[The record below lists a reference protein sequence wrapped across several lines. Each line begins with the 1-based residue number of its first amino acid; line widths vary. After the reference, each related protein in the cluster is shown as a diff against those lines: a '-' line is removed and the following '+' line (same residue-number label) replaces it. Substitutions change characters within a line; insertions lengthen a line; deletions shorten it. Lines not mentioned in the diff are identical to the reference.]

1 VSPDSTVFRYDPVP
15 WSEIL
20 RRARQRL
27 MENRALVVMGTIGI
41 VLGIICVAVFVARG
55 GAPIPPEG
63 DLTKSA
69 SFDTAIGIYLLTL
82 ALLVPSAGFSDRG
95 RKRWVR
101 WHIGLLIYAYTIETV
116 QIFRG
121 IDPRFSKVATPPE
134 QILGL
139 VFFLTA
145 LGVMVLFLIMAVK
158 FFRRGRPDATSPVL
172 LAIRYGT
179 VTSIGAF
186 IAGIWMSV
194 NQSRHTGVSGNILPL
209 HALGF
214 HGLQAVPL
222 VALLL
227 VWAGATADE
236 TRKWVHIT
244 GIAWVVACA
253 AVAQQTIAGRSI
265 FEVSPAMMVGVFVL
279 AVWGGGALFA
289 FVRWAPES
297 FRPRESPGTG

>member
-1 VSPDSTVFRYDPVP
+1 MSPDSTVFRYDPLP
-15 WSEIL
+15 LPEIL

-41 VLGIICVAVFVARG
+41 VLGVICVAVFVARG

-63 DLTKSA
+63 DLTKAA

-101 WHIGLLIYAYTIETV
+101 WHIGLLTYAYAIETV

-121 IDPRFSKVATPPE
+121 IDPRFSRVATPPE
-134 QILGL
+134 QILGM

-145 LGVMVLFLIMAVK
+145 LAVMVLFLIMAVK
-158 FFRRGRPDATSPVL
+158 FFRSGRPDATSPVL
-172 LAIRYGT
+172 LAIRYGA

-194 NQSRHTGVSGNILPL
+194 IQGRHTGVSGNILPL

-244 GIAWVVACA
+244 GIAWVIACA

-265 FEVSPAMMVGVFVL
+265 FDVSPTMMVAVFVL
-279 AVWGGGALFA
+279 VVWGGGVLFA
-289 FVRWAPES
+289 FARWA
-297 FRPRESPGTG
+297 RPSRRPGELGTI